1 MAIERDDQE
10 QNKGVSR
17 RGFLTGLGAGAAGAA
32 GAVVLPPEVAAQTRP
47 PDTRPDRFS
56 RLFPNLRPFF
66 NETSDRLDRALREI
80 GVAGGI
86 MDANDNL
93 AAGPVALIADP
104 NLSLGNPDNP
114 AHTAG
119 TTFLGQFLDHDMTFD
134 TTSRLGVP
142 TRPERSPNTRTP
154 TFDLDSVYGG
164 GPTVSPQLYQSRDR
178 AKFIVSDNGQFED
191 LPRTPEGTAIIS
203 DPRNDENMM
212 ISGIQVA
219 MLLFHNEV
227 VDRIR
232 RQRDRDDRDDR
243 STFDRAR
250 EVVTWHYH
258 WIILNEFLP
267 QIVGANVVSD
277 VFRTRNRIFRPEAGE
292 QSIPVEFQLIYR
304 FGHSLIRPSYRAN
317 LNGDN
322 DVAFFGFI
330 FDERAASGNN
340 NTNDPADLRGGFR
353 APRRFIGW
361 QTFFDFGALERPRP
375 VGGAMGALSQDM
387 RRNKLID
394 TKISTPLFNL
404 PLGTI
409 AGGDPP
415 TSLAQRNLLRHVT
428 WSVPSG
434 QALAEALRVP
444 AVSRSRLGDLAKHG
458 IGLDRSTPLWFYI
471 LREAEIAGGQRLVGV
486 GARVVAEVFIG
497 LLQADP
503 NSFLNKNPRWR
514 PTLRAATP
522 GTFKMIDL
530 LTVAG
535 VDPTS
540 RGQ

>member
-17 RGFLTGLGAGAAGAA
+17 RGFLSGLGAGAAGAA
-32 GAVVLPPEVAAQTRP
+32 GAVVLPPDVAAQSRP
-47 PDTRPDRFS
+47 PETRPDRFS

-66 NETSDRLDRALREI
+66 NDTSDRLERALQEI

-86 MDANDNL
+86 MDAKDQL
-93 AAGPVALIADP
+93 DRGPVLLITDS
-104 NLSLGNPDNP
+104 NLSLNNPDN
-114 AHTAG
+114 AANTAG
-119 TTFLGQFLDHDMTFD
+119 TTFFGQFLDHDMTFD

-142 TRPERSPNTRTP
+142 TRPERSPNIRTP
-154 TFDLDSVYGG
+154 TFDLDTVYGG

-178 AKFIVSDNGQFED
+178 AKFIVSDGGQFED
-191 LPRTPEGTAIIS
+191 LPRTPREGRAIIP

-243 STFDRAR
+243 STFDQAR
-250 EVVTWHYH
+250 EIVTWHYH

-267 QIVGANVVSD
+267 QIVGANVVND
-277 VFRTRNRIFRPEAGE
+277 VFRRRNRIFKPDGGE

-322 DVAFFGFI
+322 DAAFFGFI
-330 FDERAASGNN
+330 FDERAQSGNN
-340 NTNDPADLRGGFR
+340 DTNDPADLRGGFR

-361 QTFFDFGALERPRP
+361 QTFFDFGNVQRPRP
-375 VGGAMGALSQDM
+375 VGGQMGATSQDM

-394 TKISTPLFNL
+394 TKISTPLFHL
-404 PLGTI
+404 PIGSI
-409 AGGDPP
+409 ASGDPP
-415 TSLAQRNLLRHVT
+415 VSLPQRNLLRHVT

-434 QALAEALRVP
+434 QAVANELRIPALS
-444 AVSRSRLGDLAKHG
+444 SREFPELRKFDLE
-458 IGLDRSTPLWFYI
+458 RSTPLWYYI
-471 LREAEIAGGQRLVGV
+471 LREAELAGGQRLAGV
-486 GARVVAEVFIG
+486 GARVVAEVFVG

-514 PTLRAATP
+514 PTLPAASR
-522 GTFKMIDL
+522 GTFRMIDL